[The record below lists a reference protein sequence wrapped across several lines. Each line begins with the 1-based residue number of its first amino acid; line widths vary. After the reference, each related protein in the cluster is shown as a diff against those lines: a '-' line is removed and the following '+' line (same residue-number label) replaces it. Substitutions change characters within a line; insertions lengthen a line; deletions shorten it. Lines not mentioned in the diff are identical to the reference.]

1 MILVFDLDDTLYD
14 ESTYVLSGMKSVA
27 KCLAKSVSI
36 SESKIYKSLL
46 KVLREQGRGKVF
58 DLVLQQ
64 LQVHSKKRVKECVSI
79 YRLHEPKIKLS
90 NEGAACL
97 KRFKSLPKY
106 LVTDGNRIVQLKKI
120 QALNMEKYFK
130 KTFRTYQYGLKYS
143 KPSTFC
149 FKKIV
154 GLENVNP
161 SAVVYIGDNPNKD
174 FISLKKE
181 GFRTI
186 RLRSGMFK
194 DVTLDKNH
202 EAHFTIQSLD
212 EVTPDFL
219 KNVFRK

>member
-27 KCLAKSVSI
+27 KFLSKSTNI
-36 SESKIYKSLL
+36 SEDAINKSLQ
-46 KVLREQGRGKVF
+46 KVLKEQGRGKVF
-58 DLVLQQ
+58 DVVLHQ
-64 LQVHSKKRVKECVSI
+64 LKLHSKKRVKECVSI

-90 NEGAACL
+90 KEGSGCL
-97 KRFKSLPKY
+97 KRFKDLPKY
-106 LVTDGNRIVQLKKI
+106 LVTDGNKIVQLKKI
-120 QALNMEKYFK
+120 QALGIEPYFK

-149 FKKIV
+149 FQKIV
-154 GLENVNP
+154 QLEKVKP
-161 SAVVYIGDNPNKD
+161 TSIVYIGDNPHKD
-174 FISLKKE
+174 FINLKKE

-186 RLRSGMFK
+186 RLQSGMFK

-202 EAHFTIQSLD
+202 EAEFTIYSLD

-219 KNVFRK
+219 NKVFRK